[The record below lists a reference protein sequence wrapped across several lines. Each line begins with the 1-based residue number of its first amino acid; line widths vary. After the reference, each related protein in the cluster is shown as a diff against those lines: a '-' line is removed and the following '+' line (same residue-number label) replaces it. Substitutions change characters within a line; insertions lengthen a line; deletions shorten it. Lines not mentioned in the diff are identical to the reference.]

1 MYPIKIIHGGADG
14 SQISELFL
22 GDATKT
28 VFFIL
33 KNNKAGQARRKK
45 KSRIRILSATTEG
58 SGEQ

>member
-1 MYPIKIIHGGADG
+1 MYPIKLIHGGADW

-22 GDATKT
+22 RDATKT

-45 KSRIRILSATTEG
+45 IWDKDTLCNN
-58 SGEQ
+58 